1 MAERAVRVHRDYE
14 RSAQRLDGHTDVQA
28 FNAGSAGAVSAALQQ
43 YGRVRALVF
52 GQYGEAST
60 DVHELLDITVDR
72 ATRDSWRF
80 LGARSHTETPYTC
93 IIHCIIQGLLYIT

>member
-1 MAERAVRVHRDYE
+1 MGTPYI
-14 RSAQRLDGHTDVQA
+14 GTT
-28 FNAGSAGAVSAALQQ
+28 LQ
-43 YGRVRALVF
+43 RALVF

-80 LGARSHTETPYTC
+80 LGARSQAEARSYFTSTLRRAGGWRRCASLPATE
-93 IIHCIIQGLLYIT
+93 